1 MDAELI
7 RHLREASALLKERSD
22 SISCGLS
29 KTIDDA
35 LVRYRRK
42 ESASIVRKAK
52 YFYVDEGCGWS
63 VVLASSKKSAKAHLK
78 DNDVEFDGIREAT
91 DDEVDSY
98 ICQRGGVDKAF

>member
-1 MDAELI
+1 MDEELI
-7 RHLREASALLKERSD
+7 RHLREASVLLKKRSDTVSCALL
-22 SISCGLS
+22 

-35 LVRYRRK
+35 LMRYRRK
-42 ESASIVRKAK
+42 ATDIVRKAK
-52 YFYVDEGCGWS
+52 YYYVDEGCGWS

-78 DNDVEFDGIREAT
+78 DNDIEFDGIREAT